1 MKINENN
8 ENQNVNN
15 ALVIDEGEKTKFTQE
30 LNFYIIPVMVMY
42 NHREYPKMFKY
53 RVSCITLFMV
63 LSHMIMIVMFK
74 DIFVNGAKS
83 VIIIF
88 F

>member
-1 MKINENN
+1 VKINEGN

-42 NHREYPKMFKY
+42 NHR
-53 RVSCITLFMV
+53 
-63 LSHMIMIVMFK
+63 
-74 DIFVNGAKS
+74 
-83 VIIIF
+83 
-88 F
+88 